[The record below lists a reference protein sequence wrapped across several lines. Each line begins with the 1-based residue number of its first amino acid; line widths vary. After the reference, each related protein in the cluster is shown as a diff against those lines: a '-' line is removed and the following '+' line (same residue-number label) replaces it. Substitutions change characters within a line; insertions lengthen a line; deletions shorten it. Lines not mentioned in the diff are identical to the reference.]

1 MDAVLPMH
9 SAVDQLYSNQ
19 LLTAATHHGV
29 PTSNNVHAGSS
40 LTSSSSTGT
49 SSSGQISHS
58 LQGSAMSLSSSL
70 SLSSSPSPV
79 ASPHAHGASTS
90 HPANHHGHIMPSSS
104 SSTLSTANFADAHIN
119 KNSSKYSGSNTFVKL
134 CSSKFSFFGQYQI
147 LVQF

>member
-19 LLTAATHHGV
+19 LLTAATHHGA
-29 PTSNNVHAGSS
+29 PTSNHIHAGSS

-49 SSSGQISHS
+49 SSSGQISAHS

-79 ASPHAHGASTS
+79 SSPHAHGAPIS
-90 HPANHHGHIMPSSS
+90 HPANHHSHIMPSSS

-119 KNSSKYSGSNTFVKL
+119 KNPSKYSGLNTLYAKVFLNKYGIWTTL
-134 CSSKFSFFGQYQI
+134 QLI
-147 LVQF
+147 

>member
-19 LLTAATHHGV
+19 LLTAASHPV
-29 PTSNNVHAGSS
+29 AAPSNHAHAGSS
-40 LTSSSSTGT
+40 LTASSSTGT

-79 ASPHAHGASTS
+79 SSPHVHGAPSHPSNHPSHMSTS
-90 HPANHHGHIMPSSS
+90 TP
-104 SSTLSTANFADAHIN
+104 STLSTANFTDAHIN
-119 KNSSKYSGSNTFVKL
+119 KNTSKYSGSNYIKV
-134 CSSKFSFFGQYQI
+134 
-147 LVQF
+147 